1 MQSLLEDEGPIRAAF
16 RLTLERIQGIS
27 SMGLLDEEALTACLL
42 GGVSTVAPLV
52 EELYS
57 DDSMI
62 EEARRSG
69 QSAEVEEG
77 EAEAYVEARRP
88 DLPILWGSYEKSGGG
103 GNPRS
108 ETATGGD
115 FALVIWQAERSA
127 RLAVFQ
133 AKKGTVYKSGN
144 RWSLNVRRGP
154 SESSQGFTQ
163 FVMLFANAWLYK
175 KGALRARSSFDVA
188 RALDSIGLEGQLKA
202 LRKVTW
208 VHYLAYMEGI
218 FACVPFSDCAAALPE
233 EFEKNQ
239 TSNTIEISPESPS
252 FYEVVLKGFSGD
264 SDAWLTIE
272 REGLE
277 VLLPSLLDL
286 MPVHVVDEEGCEGL
300 QLGLVEGKPFVVPKV
315 RGRKLGIR

>member
-1 MQSLLEDEGPIRAAF
+1 MHSLFEDEGPIRAAF
-16 RLTLERIQGIS
+16 RLTLERIQGMS

-42 GGVSTVAPLV
+42 GGVSTVAPLL
-52 EELYS
+52 EELCS
-57 DDSMI
+57 EDGMT
-62 EEARRSG
+62 EEARRS
-69 QSAEVEEG
+69 EG
-77 EAEAYVEARRP
+77 HVGAGRR

-115 FALVIWQAERSA
+115 FALVIWQNERSA
-127 RLAVFQ
+127 RLAIFQ
-133 AKKGTVYKSGN
+133 AKKGTVYKIGN

-163 FVMLFANAWLYK
+163 FVMLFANACLYK
-175 KGALRARSSFDVA
+175 KREALRARSSFEVA
-188 RALDSIGLEGQLKA
+188 KALDIIGLERQLKA

-239 TSNTIEISPESPS
+239 TSNTIDVSPESPS

-277 VLLPSLLDL
+277 ALLPSLLDL
-286 MPVHVVDEEGCEGL
+286 MPVHVVDEKGCEGL
-300 QLGLVEGKPFVVPKV
+300 QLGLVKGKPFVVPRVADGGFRRNLKP
-315 RGRKLGIR
+315 GSPGM